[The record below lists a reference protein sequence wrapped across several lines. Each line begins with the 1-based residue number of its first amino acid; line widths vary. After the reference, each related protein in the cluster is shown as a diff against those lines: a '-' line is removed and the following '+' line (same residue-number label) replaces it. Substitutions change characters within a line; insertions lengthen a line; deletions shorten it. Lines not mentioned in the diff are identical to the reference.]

1 MVKCVRAPESSAF
14 YPMIEYPPSTGMAVP
29 VIKSEACE
37 ARNTAMPA
45 RSEDTPQRA
54 AGVRARTLSCRPST
68 CSRARWVRS
77 VSIQPGSTALA
88 WMLSAAHARALD
100 RGFMVAVFTADLFDT
115 THDEANR
122 AAVRAV
128 PRDKLDLV
136 GLALHAPRNAV
147 DKVLKGAR
155 LHG

>member
-1 MVKCVRAPESSAF
+1 MGQSQWREEQEVPKKLNVLHKSHVTTRQNDALTRQSRTSSLCERTSRSSAF

-88 WMLSAAHARALD
+88 WMLSAAHAQAQER
-100 RGFMVAVFTADLFDT
+100 V
-115 THDEANR
+115 N
-122 AAVRAV
+122 
-128 PRDKLDLV
+128 
-136 GLALHAPRNAV
+136 
-147 DKVLKGAR
+147 
-155 LHG
+155 